1 MSAAAADAA
10 PRSAGHLRVDGNA
23 SQKQNELSAEKARG
37 NDKFSPLYH
46 CARSRC
52 SGSWCW
58 DGPAT
63 EPVRCPQCSALNCLA
78 CRAIHDG
85 LSCEQ
90 YIVRVV
96 KAMDSGAL
104 EDSKEKK
111 KRLQE
116 QLELYT
122 KDIVVNSAPFTCPVC
137 KSDVAKGDGVCLKSC
152 HHSVCRACVVQAI
165 ERSGTVAVKCPY
177 SGNNTVCDIAIEDT
191 EVRALLTK
199 EEYEDY
205 LQKGLL
211 EVKVSAKNFFHC
223 KASECPW
230 WCFIE
235 ASVPEVECKLCGT
248 KNCVNCDAIHLGMT
262 CAEYQA
268 WQASMKQLV
277 PVRCANDLDNL
288 VAVMLHVAYMACI
301 VYLLVKCIF
310 P

>member
-1 MSAAAADAA
+1 MNK
-10 PRSAGHLRVDGNA
+10 G
-23 SQKQNELSAEKARG
+23 
-37 NDKFSPLYH
+37 
-46 CARSRC
+46 
-52 SGSWCW
+52 SGVFF
-58 DGPAT
+58 G
-63 EPVRCPQCSALNCLA
+63 
-78 CRAIHDG
+78 G
-85 LSCEQ
+85 LSFDLDNQ
-90 YIVRVV
+90 YRFRHLNISISSTSFV
-96 KAMDSGAL
+96 
-104 EDSKEKK
+104 
-111 KRLQE
+111 LQ
-116 QLELYT
+116 
-122 KDIVVNSAPFTCPVC
+122 
-137 KSDVAKGDGVCLKSC
+137 
-152 HHSVCRACVVQAI
+152 
-165 ERSGTVAVKCPY
+165 
-177 SGNNTVCDIAIEDT
+177 
-191 EVRALLTK
+191 LLTK

>member
-1 MSAAAADAA
+1 MSAAAASAS
-10 PRSAGHLRVDGNA
+10 PSAGHLRLDGNF
-23 SQKQNELSAEKARG
+23 SQKELGSEKGRRNEQL
-37 NDKFSPLYH
+37 SPLYR
-46 CARSRC
+46 CVRADC
-52 SGSWCW
+52 SGSWHW

-90 YIVRVV
+90 HIIRIIR
-96 KAMDSGAL
+96 AMDSGAL

-116 QLELYT
+116 QLDLYT
-122 KDIVVNSAPFTCPVC
+122 KDIVKTTAPFMCPVC
-137 KSDVAKGDGVCLKSC
+137 KSEVAEEGGVCLKSC
-152 HHSVCRACVVQAI
+152 HHSVCRTCVLQAI

-177 SGNNTVCDIAIEDT
+177 SANGVICDIDIQDS

-223 KASECPW
+223 KTSDCPW

-235 ASVPEVECKLCGT
+235 ASVPEVECKICGT
-248 KNCVNCDAIHLGMT
+248 KNCVNCDAIHSGMS

-277 PVRCANDLDNL
+277 PVQCSSDKGMDNL
-288 VAVMLHVAYMACI
+288 MAFMLHAAYIACI
-301 VYLLVKCIF
+301 LYLLIKCVF